1 MEFFIILLSLLAAAL
16 LSAVLCTKRSIIE
29 AGTLAAVAVQVVI
42 TGALV
47 FRVAREG
54 TVTYSSYIALDALGA
69 LFAGVVAIAGCAAA
83 LYSVGYLRKETER
96 GAIGMHRIRQ
106 FYTLF
111 NLFLFSMFAAV
122 ITTHPVLMWI
132 AIEATTLATVFLIS
146 FYGRP
151 NTVEA
156 AWKFLI
162 INSVALLLGF
172 LGTLLFVSTNATFG
186 SSWFFPEG
194 SAPAPEL
201 LKIAFI
207 LVLIGFGTKTGFVP
221 LHTWLP
227 DAHGM
232 APAPI
237 SSLLSGALLN
247 VSFFALLR
255 FKALVDPVVGF
266 GFSQTLFI
274 AFGIMS
280 VVTAA
285 LLIFS
290 QRNYKRLLA
299 YSSIEHMGIM
309 ALGFSVGGAGA
320 VASLLHMVYHAI
332 TKSLLFLSSGTIVF
346 AYGTAKIAG
355 IKGLRT
361 ALPWTA
367 PLFFLGL
374 LSITGV
380 PPFGIFLTELSILVG
395 LMATNPVIASV
406 LLFSLLLVF
415 IGVIKHITAMMSGDV
430 PEGVAKSCENGWTVV
445 PLCFLACMLL
455 ALSIGIPD
463 ALSTLLNS
471 AAYHF

>member
-1 MEFFIILLSLLAAAL
+1 MEFLIILLSLLAAAL
-16 LSAVLCTKRSIIE
+16 LSAAVHTKRVLIE
-29 AGTLAAVAVQVVI
+29 AGTLAAVGVHLSMTAV
-42 TGALV
+42 LV
-47 FRVAREG
+47 FRVAHEG
-54 TVTYSSYIALDALGA
+54 TVMYSSYLALDALGA
-69 LFAGVVAIAGCAAA
+69 LFAGVVAIVGSVAA

-96 GAIGMHRIRQ
+96 GAIGMHRVRQ

-122 ITTHPVLMWI
+122 IMTHPILMWV
-132 AIEATTLATVFLIS
+132 AIEATTLSTVFLIS
-146 FYGRP
+146 FYGKP

-172 LGTLLFVSTNATFG
+172 LGTLLFISTQATFG

-194 SAPAPEL
+194 SAAAPEL

-207 LVLIGFGTKTGFVP
+207 LVLIGFGTKTGFAP

-255 FKALVDPVVGF
+255 FKGLIDPVVGP

-274 AFGIMS
+274 AFGILS

-285 LLIFS
+285 LLIFN

-320 VASLLHMVYHAI
+320 LAALVHMIYHAI
-332 TKSLLFLSSGTIVF
+332 TKSLLFLSSGTIVTT
-346 AYGTAKIAG
+346 YGTAKISG
-355 IKGLRT
+355 VRGLRR
-361 ALPWTA
+361 ALPFTT
-367 PLFFLGL
+367 PLFVLGL

-380 PPFGIFLTELSILVG
+380 PPFGIFLTELSI
-395 LMATNPVIASV
+395 IASLMIAHPLIAGI
-406 LLFSLLLVF
+406 LLCSLILVF
-415 IGVIKHITAMMSGDV
+415 IGVMKHITAMMSGDA
-430 PEGVAKSCENGWTVV
+430 PDEILKGCENGWTIV
-445 PLCFLACMLL
+445 PLCLL
-455 ALSIGIPD
+455 ALLLLGFSVGIPD
-463 ALSTLLNS
+463 VLNTLLHN
-471 AAYHF
+471 AVV